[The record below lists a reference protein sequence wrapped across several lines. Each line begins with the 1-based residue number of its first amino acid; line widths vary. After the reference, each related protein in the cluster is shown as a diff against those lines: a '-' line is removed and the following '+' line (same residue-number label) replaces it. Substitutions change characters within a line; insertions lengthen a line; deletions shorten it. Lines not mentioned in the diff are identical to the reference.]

1 MRHNLVSLGSQRGEK
16 NREKKNRLVA
26 YNATMNI
33 RMILERYKRGDIGV
47 AEAEKALKLDF
58 LERIGNHTVFDHA
71 RDARRGI
78 PEIILGDSK
87 EPDILADIV
96 EHVLQERNLVIISRA
111 SQIHY
116 EAIRQRV
123 GAKGVKWEEK
133 ASMVVVDKRKRIKRT
148 GKIGILAAGTSDV
161 SVAEEARIVA
171 EVMGCHVEAA
181 YDVGIAAYHRF
192 MDPLASMLGKG
203 CDALIVVAGME
214 GALPSVVS
222 SLADVPVIGVPTSV
236 GYGMGGEGVAAL
248 MSMLQT
254 CSPGLVVVNI
264 DNGVGAGATAA
275 LISNRCRA
283 GRKDNG

>member
-1 MRHNLVSLGSQRGEK
+1 MNV
-16 NREKKNRLVA
+16 RE
-26 YNATMNI
+26 
-33 RMILERYKRGDIGV
+33 ILERYKRGDIGA

-96 EHVLQERNLVIISRA
+96 KHVLKERNLVIISRA
-111 SQIHY
+111 SPIHY
-116 EAIRQRV
+116 EAVRQHV

-148 GKIGILAAGTSDV
+148 GMIGILAAGTSDI

-171 EVMGCHVEAA
+171 EAMGCDVEVA
-181 YDVGIAAYHRF
+181 YDVGIAGYHRF
-192 MDPLASMLGKG
+192 MDPLASMLGNG

-254 CSPGLVVVNI
+254 CSPGLAVVNI